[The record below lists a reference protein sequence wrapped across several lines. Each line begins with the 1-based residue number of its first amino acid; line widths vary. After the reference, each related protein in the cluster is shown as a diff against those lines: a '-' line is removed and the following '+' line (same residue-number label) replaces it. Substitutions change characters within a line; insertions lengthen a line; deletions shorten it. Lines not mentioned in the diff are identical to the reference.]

1 MKDDYEINKLKGLLH
16 TKWAG
21 RQLFFYESIDS
32 TNKQASRLAG
42 ANVVHG
48 TLVVADAQTAGKGR
62 HGRSWESPEDKNL
75 YFTIIL
81 KPDFEQAK
89 AAMITLVTAYAV
101 AEGMK
106 KTFAQENATL
116 AQDKKPWIKW
126 PNDIIIGEKKVCG
139 ILTELNIN
147 AKDPKDWHILV
158 GVGVNV
164 KDQDFPEEIIGKAT
178 SICGETGVTLSRSKL
193 LADILEV
200 FEESYEE
207 FMRKGDLSSFQDA
220 YNEILVNRNREVC
233 VLDPKGEYTGV
244 AKGITN
250 TGELLIERT
259 DGTVT
264 EVYAGEVSVRGIYGY
279 V

>member
-32 TNKQASRLAG
+32 TNKQATQLA
-42 ANVVHG
+42 AKDAVHG

-62 HGRSWESPEDKNL
+62 HGRSWESPGGKNL

-81 KPDFEQAK
+81 KPNFEQAK
-89 AAMITLVTAYAV
+89 ASMITLVMAYAV
-101 AEGMK
+101 AEGIK
-106 KTFAQENATL
+106 KTFAQECATL

-147 AKDPKDWHILV
+147 AKDPKDWYILV
-158 GVGVNV
+158 GVGINV
-164 KDQDFPEEIIGKAT
+164 KDQVFSEELTGKAT

-193 LADILEV
+193 LADIMEA

-207 FMRKGDLSSFQDA
+207 FVRKGDLSSFQDA

-244 AKGITN
+244 ARGITN
-250 TGELLIERT
+250 TGELLIERA
-259 DGTVT
+259 DGTVA